1 MIRFGS
7 MSIVL
12 LCAALYG
19 AMRAAMLCFIPVN
32 RGANRLLAALIGV
45 LALYT
50 APYIIGYA
58 GYYDA
63 YPWLSFAPYNL
74 SLAIGPLL
82 YLYLRCLQAGGMRL
96 PPRWA
101 LHLLPAA
108 AQLIYYSAIF
118 IQPLAFKNRWDAAV
132 HVPYVDPPETL
143 ALLASLAGYWLLA
156 WRRYRQSPQ
165 RLDWARN
172 LLVATGLTVLFWFGL
187 TCAEWLFSGLTYFQR
202 FPFYMWLA
210 IVVGYLGTEGY
221 RQGAQQFPVS
231 ASAPAP
237 VQASAPVP
245 PAPPAAPPDLAELGA
260 RWQAAIVANRWWRD
274 PELTLASLARRLG
287 TNTTALSRALNDG
300 LGVNFNEAINRLRI
314 DAVIDAMRGDAS
326 TPVLDLALAEGFN
339 SKASF
344 NRAFKTCT
352 GETPTE
358 YRRRL
363 AQVAHSG

>member
-1 MIRFGS
+1 M
-7 MSIVL
+7 
-12 LCAALYG
+12 
-19 AMRAAMLCFIPVN
+19 
-32 RGANRLLAALIGV
+32 
-45 LALYT
+45 
-50 APYIIGYA
+50 
-58 GYYDA
+58 
-63 YPWLSFAPYNL
+63 
-74 SLAIGPLL
+74 
-82 YLYLRCLQAGGMRL
+82 
-96 PPRWA
+96 
-101 LHLLPAA
+101 
-108 AQLIYYSAIF
+108 
-118 IQPLAFKNRWDAAV
+118 

-143 ALLASLAGYWLLA
+143 ALLLSLAGYWLLA

-165 RLDWARN
+165 RHEWARN
-172 LLVATGLTVLFWFGL
+172 LLVATGLTVLFWHGL
-187 TCAEWLFSGLTYFQR
+187 TGAEWVFSGLTYFQR

-221 RQGAQQFPVS
+221 RQGSQPFPVS
-231 ASAPAP
+231 ASAPTPAP